1 MEQEKLNQIVELVE
15 EGCFIDGGH
24 HKQWYLYQ
32 IAKILHNDNLLNID
46 LNDVD
51 EGVSP

>member
-1 MEQEKLNQIVELVE
+1 MKQDKLNEIIELIE

-32 IAKILHNDNLLNID
+32 IAKILHNERLLTID
-46 LNDVD
+46 LSDVD
-51 EGVSP
+51 EGIAP